1 MNDPSRAE
9 SRDPS
14 RAESRDRFR
23 LDNQVAVVTGA
34 CGKLGPIWIEALM
47 DAGARVA
54 ALELPGAP
62 ASSTYRG
69 LEERAGSMVQRFDC
83 DITNRGS
90 IESAAAAVMAR
101 MGAPTI
107 LVNNAGVDQPPDSGG
122 NRSRIEDLPLEQ
134 FRRMLD
140 VNLTGTF
147 QVTQMFGAQ
156 MAARGGGSIINIGSL
171 YASVSPDQRFYDH
184 LPGDLPFLK
193 SPAYGASKAAVV
205 NMTKYFS
212 TLWGKQG
219 VRVNALSPGGVLG
232 GQDDQFKSKYGARV
246 PLGRMAQAEDL
257 KGPLVFLASAASSY
271 VTGHELRVDGGFTA
285 W

>member
-1 MNDPSRAE
+1 MNQ
-9 SRDPS
+9 
-14 RAESRDRFR
+14 RFS
-23 LDNQVAVVTGA
+23 LDNQVAIVTGA
-34 CGKLGPIWIEALM
+34 CGKLGPIWIEALLE
-47 DAGARVA
+47 AGAKVA
-54 ALELPGAP
+54 ALELSGAP
-62 ASSTYRG
+62 ASSAYRAI
-69 LEERAGSMVQRFDC
+69 EEREPARVHRFDC
-83 DITNRGS
+83 DITNRSS
-90 IESAAAAVMAR
+90 IEGAAAAVMTR
-101 MGAPTI
+101 MGVPDV

-122 NRSRIEDLPLEQ
+122 NRSRIEDLPIDQ

-140 VNLTGTF
+140 VNLMGTF
-147 QVTQMFGAQ
+147 QATQVFGAA
-156 MAARGGGSIINIGSL
+156 MAVRGGGSIVNIGSL

-184 LPGDLPFLK
+184 LAGDLPFLK

-212 TLWGKQG
+212 TLWGTRG
-219 VRVNALSPGGVLG
+219 VRVNTLSPGGVLG
-232 GQDDQFKSKYGARV
+232 GQDDQFKNKYGARV